1 MKNRIIIIIIV
12 FLFML
17 ISFKL
22 FNENAK
28 IYIDKI
34 DEINYKDNIKNN
46 ILKNY
51 YESTFTTLIPKS
63 NFESLFN
70 ELDQLDTDYEVYYS
84 QIDVISQVESE
95 TTKIN
100 PNNILIYE
108 SYLSKYN
115 FFEIVEGDMFDDI
128 EYDISCDIPILAS
141 DNSGLIVG
149 EEVKLRAVTKES
161 YRENYLSDM
170 YLKGKVV
177 GLIKY
182 YDESVSVIVPDL
194 KNNLSQ
200 LGLDEFYTEYITS
213 LCFDSTFSL
222 NNSEKII
229 KLLDK
234 YYFKTL
240 KSAPIYS
247 LYLNDPILIEQM
259 PLDLYKLIVYLLS
272 VSEVLICSSCL
283 LIIIKETKK
292 IYDSNKKI
300 KKNI

>member
-1 MKNRIIIIIIV
+1 MKNRIIIIIIA

-70 ELDQLDTDYEVYYS
+70 ELQQFDTDYEVYYS

-200 LGLDEFYTEYITS
+200 LGLDEFYTEVSNKIRLFKEEIS
-213 LCFDSTFSL
+213 KKHLNLDSL
-222 NNSEKII
+222 NLFDYRYDKVSNSVVVSVK
-229 KLLDK
+229 
-234 YYFKTL
+234 
-240 KSAPIYS
+240 PIYVAS
-247 LYLNDPILIEQM
+247 LTAAATVMVKD
-259 PLDLYKLIVYLLS
+259 
-272 VSEVLICSSCL
+272 
-283 LIIIKETKK
+283 ETWKK
-292 IYDSNKKI
+292 KVNFDKTVGMFLKFKS
-300 KKNI
+300 